1 MKALFLNCSL
11 KASNEASHTSAL
23 LTEAAEWFKRENVE
37 TEELRIADY
46 HILPGMEPD
55 MGNGDEWPKIM
66 KKVLH
71 AEILIVGT
79 PIWIGEKSSISTLVM
94 ERLSASSGET
104 NDKGQGIYY
113 NKVAG
118 AVVTGNEDGAKQSA
132 KSLLY
137 GLQHIGFT
145 VPPNVDAY
153 WVGEAGP
160 GPSYMDTNKDNEFTK
175 ENTKKMAYNL
185 VHFANM
191 LKEHPIPTKG
201 NT

>member
-11 KASNEASHTSAL
+11 KTSKDPSHTSAL
-23 LTEAAEWFKRENVE
+23 LKEAADWFASENVE
-37 TEELRIADY
+37 TEEIRIADY
-46 HILPGMEPD
+46 TVIPGMEPD

-66 KKVLH
+66 KKVLTS
-71 AEILIVGT
+71 EILIVGT

-104 NDKGQGIYY
+104 NKKGQGIFY

-118 AVVTGNEDGAKQSA
+118 AVVTGNEDGAKASA

-137 GLQHIGFT
+137 GLQHIGYT

-160 GPSYMDTNKDNEFTK
+160 GPSYMDTNKENEFTK
-175 ENTKKMAYNL
+175 KNIKMMTYNL
-185 VHFANM
+185 IHFARM

-201 NT
+201 NS